1 MEHKDNNIYSI
12 LMSLILIALIFVMG
26 LMLHKI
32 SELEDK
38 VKSIDNIEK
47 RIKCLEDKTT
57 CIEDRLEDIKPNDDF
72 VSF

>member
-1 MEHKDNNIYSI
+1 MEHKDNKIYAI

-26 LMLHKI
+26 LMLREI
-32 SELEDK
+32 SKLEDK

-57 CIEDRLEDIKPNDDF
+57 CIEDRLEDIRPNDDF